1 MCDETVGVDELERAS
16 VLGEV
21 YGAVCRSDEDD
32 LAGCVAGVFQGW
44 YVNDREGHFI
54 VIIHALLTTS
64 FVPERPFVV
73 TLVQKS

>member
-1 MCDETVGVDELERAS
+1 VRDETVGVDELERAS

-54 VIIHALLTTS
+54 VIIHALVENAVCPRAS
-64 FVPERPFVV
+64 VV
-73 TLVQKS
+73 TVVQKS

>member
-1 MCDETVGVDELERAS
+1 MRDETVGVDELERAS

-21 YGAVCRSDEDD
+21 YGAVRRSDEDD
-32 LAGCVAGVFQGW
+32 LAGCLTGIFQGW

-54 VIIHALLTTS
+54 VIIHALVENAVCPRAS
-64 FVPERPFVV
+64 VV